1 MSLAS
6 APDAPRIEF
15 SQPVRQISLMVAV
28 AALVG
33 FVISLIYAQLRVVF
47 DANPFLNGFIL
58 FVFVIGV
65 LACFRQVF
73 TLISSV
79 SWLEGFAVDRP
90 GHEFVEPPRLLS
102 ALASLLR
109 DRRARQA
116 LTATSSRSILD
127 SVAQR
132 LDEQRDIT
140 RYITNLLIFVGLL
153 GTFWGLSQVVPGIVE
168 TIGGLMGSEEE
179 DSLAVFNDLMAGL
192 TTQLDGMG
200 TAFASSLLGLGGSLV
215 VGLLDLFA
223 GHGQNRFY
231 RELEE
236 WLSSITRIGRAGAS
250 GSDDEDASGGAV
262 VDALHGSAEQ
272 IEALVAAI
280 KEAEAR
286 RADADARL
294 DALAGAVQRMGR
306 ALEES
311 AAKPAV
317 DPELKSALNALADAQ
332 QRNADLLEAA
342 AAKETDAEGGLRLR
356 NIDLALARVLEEI
369 SAGRQDS
376 TAEIRMDLARLTK
389 AIMTATGQD
398 GAPPPP
404 PSSSAAR

>member
-1 MSLAS
+1 MSLAPS
-6 APDAPRIEF
+6 PDAPRIEF
-15 SQPVRQISLMVAV
+15 SQPVRQISLMVGV
-28 AALVG
+28 TALVG
-33 FVISLIYAQLRVVF
+33 FVISLIYPQLRVVF
-47 DANPFLNGFIL
+47 DANPYLNGFIL
-58 FVFVIGV
+58 FVFLIGV

-73 TLISSV
+73 TLIASV

-109 DRRARQA
+109 DRRSRKA
-116 LTATSSRSILD
+116 LTASSSRSILD

-140 RYITNLLIFVGLL
+140 RYISNLLIFVGLL

-168 TIGGLMGSEEE
+168 TIRGLMGSESE
-179 DSLAVFNDLMAGL
+179 DSLSVFNDLMGGL
-192 TTQLDGMG
+192 STQLDGMG

-236 WLSSITRIGRAGAS
+236 WLSSITRIGSGAARD
-250 GSDDEDASGGAV
+250 GDDDDAASAV
-262 VDALHGSAEQ
+262 AEALQSSAEQ

-280 KEAEAR
+280 REAEVR
-286 RADADARL
+286 RADADSRL

-317 DPELKSALNALADAQ
+317 DPELKTALTALADAQ

-376 TAEIRMDLARLTK
+376 TAEIRMDLARLTR
-389 AIMTATGQD
+389 AVLTATGQSS
-398 GAPPPP
+398 
-404 PSSSAAR
+404 PSSGGGAR